1 MLVNRGDSVIA
12 GQASDTYVPLVSSI
26 LPTTTFKQT
35 VFARPRFGAVLC
47 PTC

>member
-1 MLVNRGDSVIA
+1 MLANRGDRVIA
-12 GQASDTYVPLVSSI
+12 GQASYPCVPLVSSI